1 MRTSDR
7 SVEHQVALIASRQHG
22 VVTIDQLRGAGV
34 SSQGVKRRF
43 RKGTLHREYPGV
55 YRVGHRAPSLEARY
69 LAAVFACGEGA
80 VLSGFAAAA
89 VYGLIKA
96 ASPPPEVTTTADR
109 RVNGVITHRARD
121 LPRSEVTT
129 HRRIPVTTVARTV
142 VDIAARLS
150 LDALAEACHEAAV
163 KHRLRAPA
171 VEAVLARRPNAPGAR
186 NLHEIFRGEARV
198 TLSKLEKAFL
208 ALLRSANLPLP
219 QTNRPASGRYVDCR
233 WPEHNLTVELDSYTY
248 HHTRHAWEQD
258 RRRARQA
265 HARGD
270 DFRRYTRDDVKKD
283 SQQVLVEL
291 RGLLSGA
298 PGSGSRSGSPRP
310 TPSAGSRAPGS
321 RPRP

>member
-1 MRTSDR
+1 
-7 SVEHQVALIASRQHG
+7 
-22 VVTIDQLRGAGV
+22 
-34 SSQGVKRRF
+34 
-43 RKGTLHREYPGV
+43 
-55 YRVGHRAPSLEARY
+55 
-69 LAAVFACGEGA
+69 

-96 ASPPPEVTTTADR
+96 ASPPPEVSTTADR
-109 RVNGVITHRARD
+109 I
-121 LPRSEVTT
+121 
-129 HRRIPVTTVARTV
+129 
-142 VDIAARLS
+142 
-150 LDALAEACHEAAV
+150 
-163 KHRLRAPA
+163 
-171 VEAVLARRPNAPGAR
+171 
-186 NLHEIFRGEARV
+186 
-198 TLSKLEKAFL
+198 L